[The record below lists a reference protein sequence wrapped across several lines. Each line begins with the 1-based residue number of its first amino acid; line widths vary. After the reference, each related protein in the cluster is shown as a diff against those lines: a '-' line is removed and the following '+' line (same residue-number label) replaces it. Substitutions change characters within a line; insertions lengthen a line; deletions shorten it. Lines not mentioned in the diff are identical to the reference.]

1 MIFDMRIGCPKEI
14 KNREYR
20 VGLTP
25 AAASTY
31 VDAGHEVFVEKDA
44 GLQAGF
50 NDSEY
55 ISAGAKIL
63 DSAENVWEAADMIV
77 KVKEP
82 LKAEYGL
89 MRDSQIIF
97 TYFHFA
103 ACEDLTKAC
112 LKSGSTCV
120 AYELVSEDWG
130 LPLLQPMSEVAG
142 RMSVIMGAYYMG
154 RPYGGSGLL
163 PWEFPGF
170 LLRMFSLSEA
180 GQ

>member
-1 MIFDMRIGCPKEI
+1 MRIGCPKEI

-77 KVKEP
+77 KVK
-82 LKAEYGL
+82 
-89 MRDSQIIF
+89 
-97 TYFHFA
+97 
-103 ACEDLTKAC
+103 
-112 LKSGSTCV
+112 
-120 AYELVSEDWG
+120 
-130 LPLLQPMSEVAG
+130 
-142 RMSVIMGAYYMG
+142 
-154 RPYGGSGLL
+154 
-163 PWEFPGF
+163 
-170 LLRMFSLSEA
+170 
-180 GQ
+180 